1 MDTSLPL
8 YRIDGTDRTVRVT
21 HEFAARFG
29 GMALVEEA
37 VAESPAPKPRAK
49 TAPNKTNSSKE
60 GK

>member
-8 YRIDGTDRTVRVT
+8 YRINGTDRTVRLS

-29 GMALVEEA
+29 GMTLVQEA
-37 VAESPAPKPRAK
+37 APAPKTRAK
-49 TAPNKTNSSKE
+49 TKTNSSKE

>member
-8 YRIDGTDRTVRVT
+8 YRITGTERTVRVT

-29 GMALVEEA
+29 GMELVEEA
-37 VAESPAPKPRAK
+37 VKPAPKTRAK
-49 TAPNKTNSSKE
+49 TAPKTNSSKE